1 MCNHLYE
8 VIFGQIFKP
17 GEDLKDVKD
26 ICLNVFAT
34 SVNDA
39 IEKAWKTVTI
49 PASDYEIV
57 SVSNRNSM
65 HPRGYYR
72 DD

>member
-39 IEKAWKTVTI
+39 IEKAWKNVTI

-57 SVSNRNSM
+57 SVSNRNSIR
-65 HPRGYYR
+65 PRGYYR

>member
-1 MCNHLYE
+1 MTTHLYE
-8 VIFGQIFKP
+8 VIFGQIFKL
-17 GEDLKDVKD
+17 GEDLRDVKD
-26 ICLNVFAT
+26 ICINVFAT

-49 PASDYEIV
+49 PNTDYEIV
-57 SVSNRNSM
+57 SVSNRNSIR
-65 HPRGYYR
+65 PRGYYR